1 MSGRTSGG
9 LIQIGG
15 VREAQRQPGPQ
26 DSPERLARVFR
37 EQHGAK
43 SGIRLALKFA
53 KHAADQHDPQ
63 QQQFWL
69 SVADVLGNGPT

>member
-1 MSGRTSGG
+1 MTDD

-15 VREAQRQPGPQ
+15 VRESKRQPAQQ

-43 SGIRLALKFA
+43 SGIRLALKLA
-53 KHAADQHDPQ
+53 KHAADQHDSE

-69 SVADVLGNGPT
+69 SVADVLANGPA